1 MQLNAKKTNHTAVIL
16 LAVYAVTAGI
26 RFLLAVLTSSY
37 PTIGIDEFLYYS
49 LGRSIATQGRLIFHG
64 QSADYIY
71 ILYPLI
77 LSPVYLLF
85 QSGAPYYRLLQLWNV
100 LLMSTSVFP
109 LFYLNRAVLKDEKK
123 ALVATVITLLLPDF
137 ILGEHIL
144 SEAIIYPLFF
154 TLMYCAYEYV
164 EQNNWKNLLWIG
176 LIGGLLYSTKP
187 GSVVPAAAFLLF
199 AVIRSV
205 CRKDIRSFG
214 GMIGGILILFGTGFA
229 FYLTATKVFGYS
241 GSVLSIYNNEVGG
254 TASEY
259 IRAFLLALATYPY
272 YFILSCGIIGFAY
285 PVMRCKEWEPS
296 VRTFWWIILVCLFGM
311 IVGTAWIINRTEFR
325 ASLVH
330 LRYIAMYVPLMITFS
345 SISPKEIVQST
356 KKRKKSVKTSVP
368 WIGMAIVVAFVALC
382 TVVFGC
388 KIGSQSTSAFPF
400 FLLSILNDRV
410 LPLSAQIAGNIVII
424 LLCAGVVAVCL
435 KLYGRKSI
443 LAFCLT
449 CMACMMIINGI
460 FGYAAVRANSSEKL
474 GREGLSVRDIV
485 KDEPYIFLLSSEST
499 GDIGVDVNTRN
510 NNYTVLT
517 NDFINNLQVNN
528 GVYVPYVPEAMR
540 GMASVDL
547 TPQTNTLIL
556 GLDCFSQFQWSE
568 NVKIEPHYGDTLHVV
583 RFRQGERLVDST
595 MGNLKQRVLV
605 PNKAGILLVYSDQ
618 YMGQPLKVRMEI
630 KSTVAQK
637 MTMNSTHELVE
648 IDLKEGRDWYE
659 AVFDKPEGAYNFIV
673 KDGEITVYTYELT
686 AMP

>member
-1 MQLNAKKTNHTAVIL
+1 MQLNAKKTNRTAVIL

-37 PTIGIDEFLYYS
+37 PTVGIDEFLYYS
-49 LGRSIATQGRLIFHG
+49 LGRSIATEGRLIFHG

-77 LSPVYLLF
+77 LSPIYLLF
-85 QSGAPYYRLLQLWNV
+85 QSGAPYFRLLQLWNV

-109 LFYLNRAVLKDEKK
+109 LFYLNRAVLKDGKK
-123 ALVATVITLLLPDF
+123 ALVATVIALLLPDF

-154 TLMYCAYEYV
+154 TLMYFAYEYV
-164 EQNNWKNLLWIG
+164 EQNDWKNLLWIG
-176 LIGGLLYSTKP
+176 LLGGLLYSTKP

-214 GMIGGILILFGTGFA
+214 GMIGGILILFGIGFA

-241 GSVLSIYNNEVGG
+241 GSVLSIYDNKV
-254 TASEY
+254 SETTSEG
-259 IRAFLLALATYPY
+259 ISAFLKALATYPY
-272 YFILSCGIIGFAY
+272 YFILSCGIIGFVY

-330 LRYIAMYVPLMITFS
+330 LRYIAMYVPLMITFT
-345 SISPKEIVQST
+345 SIPPKEIVQAV
-356 KKRKKSVKTSVP
+356 KKKKKAVKTPIP
-368 WIGMAIVVAFVALC
+368 WAGMAIVAAYVALC

-388 KIGSQSTSAFPF
+388 KVGSQSTSAFPF
-400 FLLSILNDRV
+400 FSLSILNDRV
-410 LPLSAQIAGNIVII
+410 LPLSAQIAGNIMIF
-424 LLCAGVVAVCL
+424 LLCAGAVTVCL
-435 KLYGRKSI
+435 KQYGKKSI
-443 LAFCLT
+443 SAFCLT
-449 CMACMMIINGI
+449 CMTCLMIINGI

-474 GREGLSVRDIV
+474 GREGLAVRDIV
-485 KDEPYIFLLSSEST
+485 QDEPYIFILSDETLL
-499 GDIGVDVNTRN
+499 DIGVDVNTRN
-510 NNYTVLT
+510 NNYTVLS

-528 GVYVPYVPEAMR
+528 GVYVPYVPEATR
-540 GMASVDL
+540 GMASL
-547 TPQTNTLIL
+547 SEIPSLNTLVL
-556 GLDCFSQFQWSE
+556 GRDCYSQFVWSE
-568 NVKIEPHYGDTLHVV
+568 HVKVEPHDGDTLFVV
-583 RFRQGERLVDST
+583 RFQEGERLVDST
-595 MGNLKQRVLV
+595 IGNLKKRVLV

-630 KSTVAQK
+630 ESTVAQK

-659 AVFDKPEGAYNFIV
+659 AVFNKPEDAYNFIV
-673 KDGEITVYTYELT
+673 KDGYITVYTYKLVT
-686 AMP
+686 MP